1 MKKKLNPSVAIMVVL
16 IVMFVTVNELQAKIE
31 LSESAA
37 KSFLEEKAAIIE
49 PGVMPDSFWY
59 WADIFSEEIQFL
71 FTVGKES
78 KGDFMINV
86 AKERLA
92 EMKKLSEAGIN
103 NYADDLISKHEVAIK
118 KAEKLLA
125 EAKTKGLEELKE
137 GQTDLE
143 KQILLQ
149 ENEIKKQAR
158 AAPKKYDEATN
169 QAFNRVSGLFKT
181 VLSHL
186 SWKKVEIKKQ
196 KAELFE

>member
-92 EMKKLSEAGIN
+92 EMKKLSEAG
-103 NYADDLISKHEVAIK
+103 
-118 KAEKLLA
+118 
-125 EAKTKGLEELKE
+125 
-137 GQTDLE
+137 
-143 KQILLQ
+143 
-149 ENEIKKQAR
+149 
-158 AAPKKYDEATN
+158 
-169 QAFNRVSGLFKT
+169 
-181 VLSHL
+181 
-186 SWKKVEIKKQ
+186 
-196 KAELFE
+196 

>member
-1 MKKKLNPSVAIMVVL
+1 MKKKLNSFVAIMVVS
-16 IVMFVTVNELQAKIE
+16 IVMVAAVNTLQAE
-31 LSESAA
+31 TESSTSTS
-37 KSFLEEKAAIIE
+37 KVFLEEKAAVIE

-103 NYADDLISKHEVAIK
+103 NYADDLIGKHEVAVN

-125 EAKTKGLEELKE
+125 EVKTKGLEELKE

-149 ENEIKKQAR
+149 ENELKKQAK
-158 AAPKKYDEATN
+158 AAPKNYDQVTN
-169 QAFNRVSGLFKT
+169 QAYNRVSGLFKT
-181 VLSHL
+181 ALKHL